1 MPLLEEFE
9 SQGNFLFKNRG
20 SLPIFIVII
29 GMAVFVYT
37 QYFDAGYDTWI
48 NYQSYE
54 FICLGIT
61 LLGFFI
67 RVYTVGHTPANTSGR
82 NVNGQLAEVVN
93 QTGIYSLVRHPLYV
107 GNFFLGLGM
116 AFLPQNLWFVAS
128 YVLFYWVYYEK
139 IMFAEEQFLRKKFG
153 EVYVNWASKTPAF
166 VLSFKNWAKPAMP
179 FSIKKV
185 LKKEKTGFFEVFLLF
200 FLFDTIKNFV
210 NENGFVWEN
219 WHSYSLVAS
228 LVIYAFLKFL
238 GRKTSILHEEG
249 R

>member
-1 MPLLEEFE
+1 
-9 SQGNFLFKNRG
+9 
-20 SLPIFIVII
+20 
-29 GMAVFVYT
+29 
-37 QYFDAGYDTWI
+37 
-48 NYQSYE
+48 
-54 FICLGIT
+54 
-61 LLGFFI
+61 
-67 RVYTVGHTPANTSGR
+67 
-82 NVNGQLAEVVN
+82 
-93 QTGIYSLVRHPLYV
+93 
-107 GNFFLGLGM
+107 
-116 AFLPQNLWFVAS
+116 
-128 YVLFYWVYYEK
+128 
-139 IMFAEEQFLRKKFG
+139 MFAEEQFLRKKFG